1 MLPPL
6 RLCHTSPVSPGA
18 LPLQV
23 GKQPQPSTQHLLQAD
38 TRWCSMRSVVPALQ
52 TGKVV
57 GSFAKGLLA
66 GPQPASHYLEAKP
79 HESWNRAPE
88 DLCPLPQPLHGGIG
102 GDGWKLTSKRDLVPP
117 CPCPPA
123 QTQAALGGPCSAP
136 PAHQLGG
143 ERGRVLF
150 APPASLWL
158 ALRGQWGQCPW
169 SLFPAMSPA
178 AREGQV
184 HLLEAFLP
192 PPLGGLGRGA
202 ADVSPLKPRV
212 SPVSDAVPSVLPVFL
227 KSSGSSDG
235 VDAPVG
241 ILALS

>member
-38 TRWCSMRSVVPALQ
+38 TGWCSMRLVVLALQ

-57 GSFAKGLLA
+57 STFAKGHLA

-88 DLCPLPQPLHGGIG
+88 DLRPLPQPLHGGIEG
-102 GDGWKLTSKRDLVPP
+102 EGWKLTSKRDLVPP

-123 QTQAALGGPCSAP
+123 DPGRLWGSALCSPSPSA
-136 PAHQLGG
+136 GG

-150 APPASLWL
+150 APLNPHPHGWLCEGSGAGAPGPSSLPCPPRHARGRCIWKPCCPHQVGASAEGLL
-158 ALRGQWGQCPW
+158 TSLLSNHAYLQGRT
-169 SLFPAMSPA
+169 LFP
-178 AREGQV
+178 QY
-184 HLLEAFLP
+184 FLC
-192 PPLGGLGRGA
+192 
-202 ADVSPLKPRV
+202 S
-212 SPVSDAVPSVLPVFL
+212 
-227 KSSGSSDG
+227 
-235 VDAPVG
+235 
-241 ILALS
+241 